1 MKEKFFSL
9 SIVFSLFGLVTVAQT
24 TGGSTT
30 FGLRGGINFQNLS
43 GKDANDEK
51 LENKIITT
59 WHAGVTADLPIAPDY
74 FVQPGLLFSRKGAD
88 WRNDGGKVGKSVI
101 SYLEVPVNLLYKPVL
116 ADGRLLLGFGPY
128 AAIGLSGKF
137 RPASSQ
143 MDDVKLEFDNS
154 ATLTG
159 SFTTV
164 RRFDAGANFLA
175 GYELGNNISFQLNAQ
190 LGMLKIN
197 PEIEGVSNNKTSVK
211 NTGFGISVGYKL

>member
-1 MKEKFFSL
+1 MKQKFFSL
-9 SIVFSLFGLVTVAQT
+9 FIAFSLLTIGAVAQT
-24 TGGSTT
+24 AGGSPV
-30 FGLRGGINFQNLS
+30 FGLRAGINFQNLS
-43 GKDANDEK
+43 GEWENGQKMDNK
-51 LENKIITT
+51 LNTT

-74 FVQPGLLFSRKGAD
+74 FVQPGLLYTRKGAEY
-88 WRNDGGKVGKSVI
+88 RDGPKVVI

-128 AAIGLSGKF
+128 AAVGIGGEF
-137 RPASSQ
+137 RMNSDSEN
-143 MDDVKLEFDNS
+143 DKKLEFENS
-154 ATLTG
+154 STLLA
-159 SFTTV
+159 SSRTV

-197 PEIEGVSNNKTSVK
+197 PEIEGMPDNNRSMK